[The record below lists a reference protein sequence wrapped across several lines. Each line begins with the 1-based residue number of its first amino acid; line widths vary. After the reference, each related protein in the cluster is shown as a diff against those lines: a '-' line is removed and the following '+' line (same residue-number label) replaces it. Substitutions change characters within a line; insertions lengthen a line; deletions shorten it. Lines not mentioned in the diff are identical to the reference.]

1 MTPIEF
7 KKLWMNNSSENWV
20 EFPIDQIEKSSLNEK
35 TKEFLKN
42 WISRRCSSFFR
53 FWML

>member
-20 EFPIDQIEKSSLNEK
+20 EFPIDQIKKSKKVIFELTHNHK
-35 TKEFLKN
+35 
-42 WISRRCSSFFR
+42 
-53 FWML
+53 